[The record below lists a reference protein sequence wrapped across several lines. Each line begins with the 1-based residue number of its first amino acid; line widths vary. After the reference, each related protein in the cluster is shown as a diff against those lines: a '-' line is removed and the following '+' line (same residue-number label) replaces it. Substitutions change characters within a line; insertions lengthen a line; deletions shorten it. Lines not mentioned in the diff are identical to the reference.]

1 LTAALGW
8 ATNHRFTAKI
18 VASTRTKELDV
29 GILEGKKILITGVL
43 TEASIAFS
51 VAKLA
56 QEQGAEVILSSFG
69 RMLPITTKISERLPK
84 TAPVIELD
92 ATSEDDLAALSGRIK
107 EHFDSI
113 DGIVHAIAFAPQTAL
128 GGNFLETP
136 WSDVSTAVEVSAYS
150 LKSITMAAKPVLKN
164 PSSVVGL
171 TFDATVS
178 WPVYDWMGVAKAAF
192 ESTSRYL
199 ARYLGKDGIRVNLIS
214 AGPLRTTAAKGIPG
228 FATMEELWTDRAP
241 LGWDLTNTET
251 AARGIVALLSDW
263 FPATTGE
270 MIHVDG
276 GLHSTGA

>member
-1 LTAALGW
+1 M
-8 ATNHRFTAKI
+8 
-18 VASTRTKELDV
+18 
-29 GILEGKKILITGVL
+29 GILEGKKILVTGVL
-43 TEASIAFS
+43 TEASIAF
-51 VAKLA
+51 AAARLA
-56 QEQGAEVILSSFG
+56 QEQGAEVLLSSFG
-69 RMLPITTKISERLPK
+69 RMLPITTKIAERLPK
-84 TAPVIELD
+84 PAKVIELD
-92 ATSEDDLAALSGRIK
+92 ATSQDDLAALPGRIK
-107 EHFDSI
+107 ENLGEL

-128 GGNFLETP
+128 GGNFLETE

-150 LKSITMAAKPVLKN
+150 LKAITVACLPVLKN

-199 ARYLGKDGIRVNLIS
+199 ARYLGNKGIRVNLVS

-241 LGWDLTNTET
+241 LGWDLTDTE
-251 AARGIVALLSDW
+251 AAAKALIALMSDW

-270 MIHVDG
+270 MVHVDG

>member
-1 LTAALGW
+1 M
-8 ATNHRFTAKI
+8 
-18 VASTRTKELDV
+18 
-29 GILEGKKILITGVL
+29 GILEGKKILVTGVL
-43 TEASIAFS
+43 TEASIAF
-51 VAKLA
+51 AAARLA
-56 QEQGAEVILSSFG
+56 QEQGAEVLLSSFG
-69 RMLPITTKISERLPK
+69 RMLPITQKIATRLPK
-84 TAPVIELD
+84 PAQVIELD
-92 ATSEDDLAALSGRIK
+92 ATNQQDLEALPARIK
-107 EHFDSI
+107 EHLGSI

-128 GGNFLETP
+128 GGNFLETE

-150 LKSITMAAKPVLKN
+150 LKSITTACLPVLNN

-199 ARYLGKDGIRVNLIS
+199 AKYLGPKGIRVNLVS

-241 LGWDLTNTET
+241 LGWDLTDTE
-251 AARGIVALLSDW
+251 AAAKGLVALLSDW

>member
-1 LTAALGW
+1 M
-8 ATNHRFTAKI
+8 
-18 VASTRTKELDV
+18 
-29 GILEGKKILITGVL
+29 GILEGKKILVTGVL
-43 TEASIAFS
+43 TEASIAFAA
-51 VAKLA
+51 AKIA
-56 QEQGAEVILSSFG
+56 QEQGAEVLLSSFG
-69 RMLPITTKISERLPK
+69 RMLPITQKIAERLPVPAK
-84 TAPVIELD
+84 VIELD
-92 ATSEDDLAALSGRIK
+92 ATNQDDLDALAGRVQ
-107 EHFDSI
+107 EHLGQL

-128 GGNFLETP
+128 GGNFMETQ

-150 LKSITMAAKPVLKN
+150 LKSITTACLPVLKN

-199 ARYLGKDGIRVNLIS
+199 ARYLGPKGIRVNLVS

-241 LGWDLTNTET
+241 LGWDLTDTT
-251 AARGIVALLSDW
+251 AAAKALVALLSDF

>member
-1 LTAALGW
+1 MTESE
-8 ATNHRFTAKI
+8 KI
-18 VASTRTKELDV
+18 M
-29 GILEGKKILITGVL
+29 GILEGKKILVTGVL

-69 RMLPITTKISERLPK
+69 RMLPITTKIAERLPK
-84 TAPVIELD
+84 PAPVIELD
-92 ATSEDDLAALSGRIK
+92 ATSEEDLAALSSRVK
-107 EHFDSI
+107 EHFSEL
-113 DGIVHAIAFAPQTAL
+113 DGIVHAIAFAPQAAL

-192 ESTSRYL
+192 EATSRYL
-199 ARYLGKDGIRVNLIS
+199 ARYLGEDGIRVNLIS

-241 LGWDLTNTET
+241 LGWDLTNTES
-251 AARGIVALLSDW
+251 AARGIIALLSDW

>member
-1 LTAALGW
+1 MGM
-8 ATNHRFTAKI
+8 
-18 VASTRTKELDV
+18 
-29 GILEGKKILITGVL
+29 LEGKRILITGVL

-51 VAKLA
+51 VARLA
-56 QEQGAEVILSSFG
+56 QEQGAEIILSSFG
-69 RMLPITTKISERLPK
+69 RMLPITQKISERLPV

-92 ATSEDDLAALSGRIK
+92 ATNQADLDALSARIG
-107 EHFDSI
+107 EHFDGI

-136 WSDVSTAVEVSAYS
+136 WSDVATAVEVSAYS
-150 LKSITMAAKPVLKN
+150 LKSITMAAKPMLSN

-192 ESTSRYL
+192 EATSRYL

-228 FATMEELWTDRAP
+228 FATMEELWTSRAP

-251 AARGIVALLSDW
+251 AARGIIALLSDW

>member
-1 LTAALGW
+1 M
-8 ATNHRFTAKI
+8 
-18 VASTRTKELDV
+18 
-29 GILEGKKILITGVL
+29 GILAGKKILVTGVL
-43 TEASIAFS
+43 TEASIAF
-51 VAKLA
+51 AAARIA
-56 QEQGAEVILSSFG
+56 QEEGAEVLLSSFG

-84 TAPVIELD
+84 PAKVIELD
-92 ATSEDDLAALSGRIK
+92 ATSQDDLAALPGRIK
-107 EHFDSI
+107 ETLGEL

-128 GGNFLETP
+128 GGNFLETE

-150 LKSITMAAKPVLKN
+150 LKSITTACLPVLKN

-199 ARYLGKDGIRVNLIS
+199 ARYLGDKGIRVNLVS

-241 LGWDLTNTET
+241 LGWDLTDTD
-251 AARGIVALLSDW
+251 AAAKALVALLSDW

>member
-1 LTAALGW
+1 
-8 ATNHRFTAKI
+8 
-18 VASTRTKELDV
+18 
-29 GILEGKKILITGVL
+29 
-43 TEASIAFS
+43 
-51 VAKLA
+51 
-56 QEQGAEVILSSFG
+56 AEIILSSFG
-69 RMLPITTKISERLPK
+69 RMLPITAKIAERLPQK
-84 TAPVIELD
+84 AAVIELD
-92 ATSEDDLAALSGRIK
+92 ATNHEDLIALEGRVK
-107 EHFDSI
+107 EHLPHL
-113 DGIVHAIAFAPQTAL
+113 DGVVHAIAFAPQSAL

-136 WSDVSTAVEVSAYS
+136 WEDVSTAVQVSAYS
-150 LKSITMAAKPVLKN
+150 LKSITMAAKGVLRN

-192 ESTSRYL
+192 ESTARYL

-251 AARGIVALLSDW
+251 AARGIIALLSDW

>member
-1 LTAALGW
+1 M
-8 ATNHRFTAKI
+8 
-18 VASTRTKELDV
+18 
-29 GILEGKKILITGVL
+29 GILEGKKILVTGVL

-51 VAKLA
+51 AARLA
-56 QEQGAEVILSSFG
+56 QEEGAEVLLSSFG
-69 RMLPITTKISERLPK
+69 RMLPITQKIAQRLPK
-84 TAPVIELD
+84 PVEVIELD
-92 ATSEDDLAALSGRIK
+92 ATNAEHLAALPGEVK
-107 EHFDSI
+107 KHLGAL

-128 GGNFLETP
+128 GGNFLETE
-136 WSDVSTAVEVSAYS
+136 WSDVATAVEVSAYS
-150 LKSITMAAKPVLKN
+150 LKSITTACVPVLNN

-192 ESTSRYL
+192 EATSRYL
-199 ARYLGKDGIRVNLIS
+199 ARYLGDKGIRVNLVS

-241 LGWDLTNTET
+241 LGWDLTDTEA
-251 AARGIVALLSDW
+251 AARGLVALLSDW